1 LNKSWYNYFIYISLA
16 FLTIVLYYA
25 DYLKIPRIYSYAH
38 LTISL
43 IILFS
48 GFIISTISWKHI
60 LNELDYN
67 VNFSTCVAGVGMS
80 IFGKYIP
87 GKFWMIM
94 GQAAYIA
101 NQFDYSLG
109 TLSLIS
115 LKTQFISLW
124 LGLLFGMTGLLFLE
138 GFHIWCWLISFILL
152 VLTIIIFVNP
162 AQIRAEKIVSSV
174 LKKKIR
180 LPTFTIRSTFS
191 VMRWIFMYWMLWSF
205 GFYLLAA
212 SLVSKNIPWG
222 VGFGFPLAGTLGIMT
237 FISPGGLGTREGVIV
252 GYLTLA
258 GIPFEEATSIALASR
273 LWFLIGEIFIFLFG
287 LLAHTKIAKAKRRS

>member
-1 LNKSWYNYFIYISLA
+1 MNKSWYNYFVYISLA

-67 VNFSTCVAGVGMS
+67 VTFSTCVAGVGMS

-101 NQFDYSLG
+101 SQFDYSLG

-124 LGLLFGMTGLLFLE
+124 LGLLLGMTGLLFLD

-152 VLTIIIFVNP
+152 VLTLILPRFQNS
-162 AQIRAEKIVSSV
+162 AYRSSRQRGKKSTKFK
-174 LKKKIR
+174 LKKSFHQFLKKR
-180 LPTFTIRSTFS
+180 L
-191 VMRWIFMYWMLWSF
+191 
-205 GFYLLAA
+205 
-212 SLVSKNIPWG
+212 
-222 VGFGFPLAGTLGIMT
+222 GFP
-237 FISPGGLGTREGVIV
+237 
-252 GYLTLA
+252 
-258 GIPFEEATSIALASR
+258 R
-273 LWFLIGEIFIFLFG
+273 L
-287 LLAHTKIAKAKRRS
+287 RSGQLSL